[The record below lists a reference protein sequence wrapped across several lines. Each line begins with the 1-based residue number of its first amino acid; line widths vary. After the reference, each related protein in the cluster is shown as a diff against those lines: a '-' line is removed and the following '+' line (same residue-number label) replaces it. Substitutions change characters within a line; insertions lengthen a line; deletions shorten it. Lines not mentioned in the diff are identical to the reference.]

1 MPKENDGTGNE
12 RELGRIIREH
22 FPSLCAIACKLVGDP
37 DTAQDI
43 AQETLIKF
51 WENQQAGG
59 EQPVSVKD
67 YLFIMVRNESLNYLR
82 SLSRQRKRHEEAARE
97 SELAEDTWNNIIEQ
111 ETNQMLQDAID
122 TLPPQ
127 SKRVIELACSGNS
140 NPEIADILGIAI
152 NTVKVLKNRAVQK
165 LKDYFAQNNT

>member
-1 MPKENDGTGNE
+1 MPKENDATGNE

-22 FPSLCAIACKLVGDP
+22 FSSLCAIACKLVGDP

-43 AQETLIKF
+43 AH
-51 WENQQAGG
+51 
-59 EQPVSVKD
+59 
-67 YLFIMVRNESLNYLR
+67 LFIMVRNESLNYLR

>member
-1 MPKENDGTGNE
+1 MEYFIRPME
-12 RELGRIIREH
+12 RADLEICGQIEQ
-22 FPSLCAIACKLVGDP
+22 SAGDP
-37 DTAQDI
+37 WSLAQLT
-43 AQETLIKF
+43 EEL
-51 WENQQAGG
+51 ENQQAGG
-59 EQPVSVKD
+59 EQPASVKD